1 MVTSYTKDEP
11 LAIFV
16 EKAKAEN
23 QKELNEILE
32 LQRLLEEIGGEA
44 EHPQL
49 YRITVRSNW

>member
-23 QKELNEILE
+23 QKELNETLE
-32 LQRLLEEIGGEA
+32 LQRLLEEIGREA
-44 EHPQL
+44 ERPQL